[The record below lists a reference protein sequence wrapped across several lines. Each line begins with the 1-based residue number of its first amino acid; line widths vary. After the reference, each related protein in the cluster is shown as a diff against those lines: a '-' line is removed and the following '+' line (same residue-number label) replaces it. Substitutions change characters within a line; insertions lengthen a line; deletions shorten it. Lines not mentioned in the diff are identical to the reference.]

1 MQDETNSFNTTLSG
15 LRQGPWLNRL
25 AEIAQERGAFDA
37 LGAHHFAAFVRSG
50 DTLLMTF
57 ETIGGMRALS
67 DTAAPLGWELVT
79 GLGWSHLCLASDGDT
94 WFRDED
100 VYEYVDALIDD
111 GFFDDFEQVIFYGA
125 GPCAYAA
132 AAFSVASP
140 GATVLAV
147 QPQATLDPRIT
158 GWDTRFTYKRR
169 TEFRGRFG
177 YAPDMVDASAQAFV
191 VFDPKEPLDAM
202 HAALF
207 RRPNV
212 VMLRTPHMGDAIQTH
227 LIDMQILF
235 RMLAQ
240 ASAGKLSQ
248 KSFAA
253 LWRGRRSYPP
263 YLRNLMSTLENPQRS
278 VLLKALCRNV
288 TARMKAPRF
297 ARRLKELAEAQSR
310 KAATDSRKA
319 APTENATTSP

>member
-1 MQDETNSFNTTLSG
+1 MQDETNSFNMTLSG

-50 DTLLMTF
+50 DTLLVTF

-132 AAFSVASP
+132 AAFSVAAPGRLSSPCSPKPRLIPASP
-140 GATVLAV
+140 GGTRALSTSGARSSGDVL
-147 QPQATLDPRIT
+147 
-158 GWDTRFTYKRR
+158 
-169 TEFRGRFG
+169 
-177 YAPDMVDASAQAFV
+177 DMHPTWWTQ
-191 VFDPKEPLDAM
+191 
-202 HAALF
+202 
-207 RRPNV
+207 
-212 VMLRTPHMGDAIQTH
+212 
-227 LIDMQILF
+227 
-235 RMLAQ
+235 
-240 ASAGKLSQ
+240 
-248 KSFAA
+248 
-253 LWRGRRSYPP
+253 
-263 YLRNLMSTLENPQRS
+263 
-278 VLLKALCRNV
+278 
-288 TARMKAPRF
+288 
-297 ARRLKELAEAQSR
+297 ARRLSWSLTLKNRSMLCMQPSFGVQM
-310 KAATDSRKA
+310 S
-319 APTENATTSP
+319 